1 MDKQT
6 TIAFVLIG
14 LILIVWLYFN
24 SPTPPPPNQKA
35 QDSTLVAQKQ
45 RQAAVQDSLKKLEEA
60 KKKKLAEETAAKAK
74 KAAEKNLPAAMKV
87 SKPERIITVE
97 TNLAKIEL
105 TSKGARLR
113 KYYLKK
119 YDTWYAKEIKDTN
132 DFYDR
137 HVQLINVN
145 KEGGDFNLLF
155 LTKAGSL
162 INTKDLN
169 FDCSAKGYYYKVAK
183 GDSLVLTYVADLGDG
198 RAVKKTYKF
207 YPDNYAAKVDIE
219 LINLND
225 YLSGYRYDVMWSD
238 GINFVEENSV
248 DEARYALAAAYSGG
262 EVVKVDA
269 GKDEKVKK
277 ELNGEVDWV
286 SVKNKYFTVIV
297 SQDHPSSEGG
307 AYIQG
312 YGTEI
317 HGLGQREYY
326 SASLKVPFKD
336 VKYQKDSYTLYI
348 GPIDYDILK
357 GYGKHFEKVFDWGS
371 FLGLTFLIQPI
382 SEYILLP
389 GMKFLHRFIS
399 NYGVVLIIISILIKI
414 ILFPLTRQSYMS
426 MRKMQ
431 LLQPKITEI
440 KEKYKGDQQKIQ
452 KETMK
457 LYQTYGINPAGGCLP
472 TLLQLPILVALWS
485 LFNVAIELRHQP
497 FIWWITNLSS
507 PDVIYDLGYKI
518 PILGVD
524 KISGLAIL
532 LGITM
537 FFQQKM
543 SIKDPSQKAMVYT
556 MPVLFSLM
564 FMGFPAGLNLYYL
577 MFNILSIGQQYYIN
591 HMKGK
596 GDELKP
602 VKNPKKKGFMQRMMA
617 AAEEQAKAQKQG
629 KKSSKRR
636 R

>member
-6 TIAFVLIG
+6 TLAFVLIG

-24 SPTPPPPNQKA
+24 SPAPPPPQNQKA
-35 QDSTLVAQKQ
+35 QDSTLVANKA
-45 RQAAVQDSLKKLEEA
+45 RQDSLKKLAEA
-60 KKKKLAEETAAKAK
+60 EKARLLKEK
-74 KAAEKNLPAAMKV
+74 KAAEEKQAKKETKIQKQTLPEK
-87 SKPERIITVE
+87 IITIE
-97 TNLAKIEL
+97 TDLAKIEL

-132 DFYDR
+132 DFYNT

-155 LTKAGSL
+155 LTKAGAL
-162 INTKDLN
+162 VNTKDLDFESN
-169 FDCSAKGYYYKVAK
+169 VKGYYYRIPT
-183 GDSLVLTYVADLGDG
+183 GDSLVVVYTAKLGEE
-198 RAVKKTYKF
+198 RAIKKVYKF
-207 YPDNYAAKVDIE
+207 FADDYTAKVDIE
-219 LINLND
+219 LVHLDDFI
-225 YLSGYRYDVMWSD
+225 SGYRYDVMWSD

-262 EVVKVDA
+262 ELVKVDA
-269 GKDEKVKK
+269 SKNEKVKK
-277 ELNGEVDWV
+277 ELNGKVDWV
-286 SVKNKYFTVIV
+286 AVKNKYFTVIV
-297 SQDHPSSEGG
+297 AADKPNSEGG
-307 AYIQG
+307 AYIEG
-312 YGTEI
+312 YNIEI
-317 HGLGQREYY
+317 PNEGEREYY
-326 SASLKVPFKD
+326 TTSLKVPFNNTEF
-336 VKYQKDSYTLYI
+336 QKDSYTLYI

-357 GYGKHFEKVFDWGS
+357 KYGKHFEEVFDWGS

-389 GMKFLHRFIS
+389 GMKFLHLFIS

-414 ILFPLTRQSYMS
+414 VLYPLTHKSYMS

-431 LLQPKITEI
+431 LLQPKIQEI
-440 KEKYKGDQQKIQ
+440 KEKYKGDQQRIQ

-472 TLLQLPILVALWS
+472 TLLQMPILIALWS

-518 PILGVD
+518 PIFGVD

-537 FFQQKM
+537 YFQQKM
-543 SIKDPSQKAMVYT
+543 TVKDPSQKAMIYI
-556 MPVLFSLM
+556 MPVMFSLM
-564 FMGFPAGLNLYYL
+564 FMGFPSGLNLYYL
-577 MFNILSIGQQYYIN
+577 MFNVLSIAQQYYIN

-596 GDELKP
+596 DDELKP
-602 VKNPKKKGFMQRMMA
+602 VKNPKKGGFMQRMMQ
-617 AAEEQAKAQKQG
+617 AAEQQAKTQKQAG
-629 KKSSKRR
+629 KSSRKKRR
-636 R
+636 

>member
-1 MDKQT
+1 MDKQS

-14 LILIVWLYFN
+14 LILIVWLYIN
-24 SPTPPPPNQKA
+24 SPAPPPPGKKA
-35 QDSTLVAQKQ
+35 QDSTLVAKEK
-45 RQAAVQDSLKKLEEA
+45 AVKKDSLKKATGKTKSQLAEA
-60 KKKKLAEETAAKAK
+60 KRKKTEAKTQSK
-74 KAAEKNLPAAMKV
+74 TTPLQHSN
-87 SKPERIITVE
+87 KPEKIITVE
-97 TNLAKIEL
+97 TKLARIEL

-119 YDTWYAKEIKDTN
+119 YDTWYAKQIKDTS
-132 DFYDR
+132 DFFNT
-137 HVQLINVN
+137 HVQLINVK

-155 LTKAGSL
+155 LTKAGNL
-162 INTKDLN
+162 VNTKNLD
-169 FDCSAKGYYYKVAK
+169 FDSDAKGYYYKITD
-183 GDSLVLTYVADLGDG
+183 GDSLIIVYTANLGNG
-198 RAVKKTYKF
+198 RAVKKIYKF
-207 YPDNYAAKVDIE
+207 FADSYSAKVDIE
-219 LINLND
+219 LIHLD
-225 YLSGYRYDVMWSD
+225 DFISGYRYDVMWND

-262 EVVKVDA
+262 ELIKVDA

-277 ELNGEVDWV
+277 ELNGEIDWV
-286 SVKNKYFTVIV
+286 SVKNKYFAVIV
-297 SQDHPSSEGG
+297 SPDNPNSEGG
-307 AYIQG
+307 AYIEG
-312 YGTEI
+312 YGVSI
-317 HGLGQREYY
+317 PNHGEREYY
-326 SASLKVPFKD
+326 STSLKVPFKN
-336 VKYQKDSYTLYI
+336 VRYQKDSYTLYI

-357 GYGKHFEKVFDWGS
+357 KYGKHFEEIFEWGS

-389 GMKFLHRFIS
+389 GMKFLHLFIS

-414 ILFPLTRQSYMS
+414 VLYPLTHKSYMS

-431 LLQPKITEI
+431 LLQPKIQEI
-440 KEKYKGDQQKIQ
+440 KEKYKGDQQRIQ
-452 KETMK
+452 KETMN
-457 LYQTYGINPAGGCLP
+457 LYKVYGINPAGGCLP
-472 TLLQLPILVALWS
+472 MILQLPILIALWS

-507 PDVIYDLGYKI
+507 PDVIYDLGFKI

-543 SIKDPSQKAMVYT
+543 SVKDPSQKAMVYV
-556 MPVLFSLM
+556 MPVVFSLM

-577 MFNILSIGQQYYIN
+577 MFNVLSIGQQYYIN
-591 HMKGK
+591 HMR
-596 GDELKP
+596 GDGEELKP
-602 VKNPKKKGFMQRMMA
+602 VKNPKKGGFMQRMME
-617 AAEEQAKAQKQG
+617 AAEQQSKAQKKSG
-629 KKSSKRR
+629 KSSKKRR